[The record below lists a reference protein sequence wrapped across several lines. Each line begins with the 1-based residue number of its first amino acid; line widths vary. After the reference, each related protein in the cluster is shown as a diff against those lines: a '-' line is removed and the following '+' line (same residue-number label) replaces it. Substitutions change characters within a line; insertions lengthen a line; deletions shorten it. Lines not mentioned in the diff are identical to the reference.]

1 MFKLI
6 TPTTDNQLNK
16 YFHFRWQML
25 REPWRMPIGSE
36 RDEYDSMSH
45 HRMIVDSRG
54 YPMAIGRLYITPD
67 CEGQIRYM
75 AVKANRRSKGM
86 GSLILVALE
95 SLARQEGAKRLVC
108 NAREDAIPFYAKN
121 GFERRGELTDERGP
135 VRHQQMVKTLD
146 PMANVLRKPEWCTEL
161 QDRWGKHIPI
171 SDKMGI
177 KIQQYTGYQFQCC
190 AQLNPNLNPHNTLF
204 AGSAFTLATLT
215 GWGMAWLLMRE
226 RDLQGDIV
234 LVDSHIRY
242 RHPVVQNPVASTSLD
257 GISGDLDRLESGRKA
272 RIVVRVII
280 SSGEVEAIEF
290 IGTYMLIPTTKRWW
304 RKNRHSFTEFI
315 ASSASS
321 QRIMAR
327 CDSLD

>member
-1 MFKLI
+1 L
-6 TPTTDNQLNK
+6 
-16 YFHFRWQML
+16 W

-290 IGTYMLIPTTKRWW
+290 IGTYMLIPNYKALVAQ
-304 RKNRHSFTEFI
+304 K
-315 ASSASS
+315 SS
-321 QRIMAR
+321 
-327 CDSLD
+327 